1 MALQTKKP
9 ITWFKTT
16 KQVREHFDDEREL
29 RLAESMK
36 ADGQLQPVLARADG
50 TLIAGER
57 RLRAAIRAGIP
68 ELLVTVFDEPLSETQ
83 VKVLQ
88 LTENLHRDD
97 LKDSEKWHACEELL
111 RLNPGWGNKDLAAHL
126 KLSESTVTKYLAPS
140 RCNAEVRH
148 ALEEGRIGITAAY
161 EISRAGEGQQGE
173 LLRLKLSG
181 TSRDG
186 LAEHV
191 RKRRRD
197 STPQVRVKRVT
208 CPLPSGVTIVVTGV
222 ELSLDDLIDALAE
235 AQKEARKSREQGL
248 DAKTFSAVMRDRA
261 KAGGKATLVTT

>member
-9 ITWFKTT
+9 VTWFKTT

-97 LKDSEKWHACEELL
+97 LRDSEKWHACEELL

-126 KLSESTVTKYLAPS
+126 KLVESTVTKYLSPS
-140 RCNAEVRH
+140 RCTRDVQA
-148 ALEEGRIGITAAY
+148 ALESGEIGITAAY
-161 EISRAGEGQQGE
+161 EISRAPEDEQGE

-186 LAEHV
+186 LAQHI
-191 RKRRRD
+191 RKQRRD
-197 STPQVRVKRVT
+197 STPHVRVKRIA
-208 CPLPSGVTIVVTGV
+208 CPLLSGVSIVLSGE
-222 ELSLDDLIDALAE
+222 ELSLDDVIEALAE
-235 AQKEARKSREQGL
+235 AHKEARKARDQNF
-248 DAKTFSAVMRDRA
+248 DVKTFGAVMRDKA
-261 KAGGKATLVTT
+261 KGGG

>member
-9 ITWFKTT
+9 VNWFKTT
-16 KQVREHFDDEREL
+16 KQVREYFDDEREL

-97 LKDSEKWHACEELL
+97 LRDSEKWRACEELL

-140 RCNAEVRH
+140 RCNAEVQH
-148 ALEEGRIGITAAY
+148 ALEEGRIGITAVY
-161 EISRAGEGQQGE
+161 EISRAGEGEQGE
-173 LLRLKLSG
+173 LLRMKLSG

-186 LAEHV
+186 LAKHV
-191 RKRRRD
+191 RKQKREAE
-197 STPQVRVKRVT
+197 PQVRVKRVS
-208 CPLPSGVTIVVTGV
+208 CPLPSGVGIVITGA
-222 ELSLDDLIDALAE
+222 ELSLDDLIESLAE
-235 AQKEARKSREQGL
+235 AQKEARKARDQGL
-248 DAKTFSAVMRDRA
+248 DVSTFGKVMRDKA
-261 KAGGKATLVTT
+261 KVGG